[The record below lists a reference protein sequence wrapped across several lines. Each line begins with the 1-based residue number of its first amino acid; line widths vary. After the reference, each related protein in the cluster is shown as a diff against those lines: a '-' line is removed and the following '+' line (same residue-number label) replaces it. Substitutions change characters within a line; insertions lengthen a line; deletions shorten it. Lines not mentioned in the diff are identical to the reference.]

1 MDRFFDAN
9 NPLMRFLS
17 WLVDLVIINVL
28 TIVCAL
34 PIVTAGASFTAMNYV
49 LLHKARD
56 NETYIGKMFFHSF
69 RDNLKQGILCGLI
82 YLVIG
87 LIAGVDLYVLHIF
100 DMKATT
106 ALMIILSVVSCFIF
120 VTAVYVHCP

>member
-34 PIVTAGASFTAMNYV
+34 FGLPWS
-49 LLHKARD
+49 
-56 NETYIGKMFFHSF
+56 
-69 RDNLKQGILCGLI
+69 GILVC
-82 YLVIG
+82 
-87 LIAGVDLYVLHIF
+87 
-100 DMKATT
+100 
-106 ALMIILSVVSCFIF
+106 
-120 VTAVYVHCP
+120 

>member
-28 TIVCAL
+28 TIVCAV

-69 RDNLKQGILCGLI
+69 RDNLNFLN
-82 YLVIG
+82 
-87 LIAGVDLYVLHIF
+87 HF
-100 DMKATT
+100 
-106 ALMIILSVVSCFIF
+106 S
-120 VTAVYVHCP
+120 